1 MGQNARH
8 LDYPYIRHPYLSKSK
23 WIGKLIEVG
32 SCKSCSKFPDV
43 VAQDAEY
50 EGYGG
55 VVNKGKFSRVQ
66 LYCTT
71 SGAMCEYSVY
81 DPLEGPTVVNVVSF
95 WNYGSYNREYKQ
107 VKVEL
112 NTERPDGY

>member
-1 MGQNARH
+1 MGQHPRH
-8 LDYPYIRHPYLSKSK
+8 LDYSSIKRPLLSKCK
-23 WIGKLIEVG
+23 WVGKYVEVG
-32 SCKSCSKFPDV
+32 ICKTCEQVPV
-43 VAQDAEY
+43 VVVLDAEY
-50 EGYGG
+50 EGVGG

-107 VKVEL
+107 VKIEL